1 MSQPTPSDIPSISG
15 VIPLEVIPKSEQG
28 KAWNTGGITVRQS
41 GIPSVCCVTCHPQS
55 SLTCVFER
63 PLIFLHKQS
72 FVTPALCARPVL
84 SALPAPLLSHHT
96 DLKACYCCLHRGT
109 DSPRE
114 RLSET
119 TE

>member
-1 MSQPTPSDIPSISG
+1 MSQPTPSDVPSISG
-15 VIPLEVIPKSEQG
+15 VIPSEVIPKSEQG
-28 KAWNTGGITVRQS
+28 KAWNTGGITVRGS
-41 GIPSVCCVTCHPQS
+41 GIPCVRCVTCHSQS
-55 SLTCVFER
+55 ALTCVSER
-63 PLIFLHKQS
+63 PLIFLRKQS

-84 SALPAPLLSHHT
+84 SALPAPLPSRHT
-96 DLKACYCCLHRGT
+96 DLKACYCRLHRGA